1 MPDISPGRGIVS
13 TIWLKVNNRMTTV
26 KPQNEHINHFRP
38 VTHRAEWVVV
48 DQNTILQN
56 GYVVVQAGL
65 ITETGKGK
73 KFSTDSVVDHGNG
86 VILPGLVNAHT
97 HLELCALK
105 NRVKPENG
113 FQAWVQSLLAE
124 RACLKPEAIQR
135 ESALGIEH
143 LLSSGCIAAG
153 DISTMGITKD
163 LFIHSPL
170 LGIWFQECLGND
182 TGIPTDCRKGPR
194 QSISLAG
201 HAPHTTSPELL
212 KKLKTITSKGDVP
225 FSIHLAESRE
235 EAVFIASGKGEWA
248 DFLVERGIEF
258 SSWGVGNNRTPVQH
272 ADQIGLLDSNTIAV
286 HVIQSNEKDF
296 KILQEKGSSVC
307 LCLRSNHL
315 LHGELPDVPS
325 MLKNRIHL
333 CLGTDS
339 LASVDTL
346 SIFDEMAFAANCF
359 PEIPPADILAM
370 ATQNGAKAL
379 GLDGLAGTLAPGAT
393 GSFLYLD
400 LSAGNEKQLMES
412 IIHSAAQKIIQRI
425 AA

>member
-1 MPDISPGRGIVS
+1 MDAIQ
-13 TIWLKVNNRMTTV
+13 
-26 KPQNEHINHFRP
+26 PQNKRINHIGNDCCHSDRP
-38 VTHRAEWVVV
+38 VTHQAGWVVV

-56 GYVVVQAGL
+56 GYVVVQDGL
-65 ITETGKGK
+65 IAEIGKGK
-73 KFSTDSVVDHGNG
+73 KLSTDSVVDHGDG

-113 FQAWVQSLLAE
+113 FQSWVQELLAE
-124 RACLKPEAIQR
+124 RASLEPETIQK

-163 LFIHSPL
+163 LFIHSQL
-170 LGIWFQECLGND
+170 MGIWFQEWLGNHPD
-182 TGIPTDCRKGPR
+182 TSLNCRKGPR

-212 KKLKTITSKGDVP
+212 GRLKTITSKGKLP

-235 EAVFIASGKGEWA
+235 ESIFIASGKGEWA
-248 DFLVERGIEF
+248 DFLTERGIHF
-258 SSWGVGNNRTPVQH
+258 SFWGIGNNRTPIQY

-286 HVIQSNEKDF
+286 HVIQSDEKDF
-296 KILQEKGSSVC
+296 KILEENGSSVC
-307 LCLRSNHL
+307 LCLRSNHA

-325 MLKNRIHL
+325 MLKNRINL

-346 SIFDEMAFAANCF
+346 SIFDEMAFAANHF

-370 ATQNGAKAL
+370 ATKNGAKAL
-379 GLDGLAGTLAPGAT
+379 GLDGLAGTLEPGGIGT
-393 GSFLYLD
+393 FLYLD
-400 LSAGNEKQLMES
+400 LPAGNEKQLMES
-412 IIHSAAQKIIQRI
+412 IIHSAAHKTIQRI
-425 AA
+425 IL

>member
-1 MPDISPGRGIVS
+1 
-13 TIWLKVNNRMTTV
+13 MTV
-26 KPQNEHINHFRP
+26 IKLQDEMRKQFGNDCCHSAGP
-38 VTHRAEWVVV
+38 VTHQAGWIVV

-56 GYVVVQAGL
+56 GYVVVQDGL
-65 ITETGKGK
+65 IAEIGKGK
-73 KFSTDSVVDHGNG
+73 KISNNSVVDHGDG

-113 FQAWVQSLLAE
+113 FQSWVQELLAE
-124 RACLKPEAIQR
+124 RDELEPETIQK

-163 LFIHSPL
+163 LFIHSQL
-170 LGIWFQECLGND
+170 MGIWFQECLGNHSD
-182 TGIPTDCRKGPR
+182 TNLGCRKGPR

-212 KKLKTITSKGDVP
+212 GRLKTLTSKGKLP

-235 EAVFIASGKGEWA
+235 EAVFVASGKGEWA
-248 DFLVERGIEF
+248 DFLTERGIDF
-258 SSWGVGNNRTPVQH
+258 SFWGIGNNLTPIQY

-286 HVIQSNEKDF
+286 HVIQSDENDF
-296 KILQEKGSSVC
+296 KILQKNGASVC
-307 LCLRSNHL
+307 LCLRSNHA

-325 MLKNRIHL
+325 MLKNRINL

-346 SIFDEMAFAANCF
+346 SVFDEMAFAANHF
-359 PEIPPADILAM
+359 PEIPPADILEM
-370 ATQNGAKAL
+370 ATKNGAKAL
-379 GLDGLAGTLAPGAT
+379 GLNGLAGTLVPGGI
-393 GSFLYLD
+393 GSFIYLD
-400 LSAGNEKQLMES
+400 LPADNVKQLMES
-412 IIHSAAQKIIQRI
+412 IIHSAAQRTIHRI
-425 AA
+425 AV

>member
-1 MPDISPGRGIVS
+1 MTDIQPR
-13 TIWLKVNNRMTTV
+13 
-26 KPQNEHINHFRP
+26 NERINHIGNDGCHSAGL
-38 VTHRAEWVVV
+38 VTHQARWVVV
-48 DQNTILQN
+48 DQHTILQN
-56 GYVVVQAGL
+56 GYVVVQDGL
-65 ITETGKGK
+65 IVEIGKGK
-73 KFSTDSVVDHGNG
+73 KIRKDSVVDHGNG

-113 FQAWVQSLLAE
+113 FQSWVQELLAE
-124 RACLKPEAIQR
+124 RASLEPENIQK

-163 LFIHSPL
+163 FFMNSQL

-182 TGIPTDCRKGPR
+182 LDTSLSCRKGPR

-201 HAPHTTSPELL
+201 HAPHTTSPEFLG
-212 KKLKTITSKGDVP
+212 KLKAITSKGKCP

-235 EAVFIASGKGEWA
+235 ESIFIASGKGEWA
-248 DFLVERGIEF
+248 DFLTERGIDF
-258 SSWGVGNNRTPVQH
+258 SFWSIGNNRTPIQH

-307 LCLRSNHL
+307 LCLRSNHT

-325 MLKNRIHL
+325 MLKNRINL

-346 SIFDEMAFAANCF
+346 SIFDEMTCMANHF

-370 ATQNGAKAL
+370 ATENGANAL
-379 GLDGLAGTLAPGAT
+379 GLDGWAGTLVPGRI
-393 GSFLYLD
+393 GSFIYLD
-400 LSAGNEKQLMES
+400 LPADNVKQLMES
-412 IIHSAAQKIIQRI
+412 IVHSASRSAIHRI
-425 AA
+425 AV